1 MGLFSRKPKNT
12 PPSTPPVTPV
22 SSAPESPK
30 DRAQDSSRRPLG
42 TGAYAREL
50 MKLNKGNGPVIMPT
64 GEEFV
69 NDKSPAQIREAYAQ
83 IKQGDD
89 ERKFSGDVENWLKDQ

>member
-1 MGLFSRKPKNT
+1 
-12 PPSTPPVTPV
+12 
-22 SSAPESPK
+22 
-30 DRAQDSSRRPLG
+30 
-42 TGAYAREL
+42 